1 VKAIVLSLLLINV
14 LAARAEEALPW
25 YDQVRALS
33 ADGSQ
38 ATEILAKLKQDAKLP
53 EQVCDALK
61 TGNRES
67 EALEITTRLEIQ
79 KCWPEIFA
87 LLKTG
92 SVWMAVMAAQSL
104 NEKSPRE
111 EWKAWLKSSLEPA
124 QWKLLSD
131 EFKLEVIPAAASLK
145 IPVDVKSLKTIFK
158 DKQSDVRENALMLLE
173 QELELHPKDK
183 ELQQLMRQS
192 LTQDPYQFR
201 MTAFLML
208 NHLPAELKKTFKP
221 SVDRCVKTEAEDRVK
236 DACLKLQKSI

>member
-1 VKAIVLSLLLINV
+1 VKAIVLSLLLVNV
-14 LAARAEEALPW
+14 MAARAEETLPW

-38 ATEILAKLKQDAKLP
+38 ATEVLAKLKQDAKLP
-53 EQVCDALK
+53 EEVCDALK
-61 TGNRES
+61 TGNREA

-79 KCWPEIFA
+79 RCWPEVFA
-87 LLKTG
+87 LVKNG

-124 QWKLLSD
+124 QWKSLSD
-131 EFKLEVIPAAASLK
+131 EFKLEIIPAAAALK
-145 IPVDVKSLKTIFK
+145 IPVAVKSLKAVFK
-158 DKQSDVRENALMLLE
+158 DKQNDVRENALMLLE

-183 ELQQLMRQS
+183 ELPHLMRQS

-208 NHLPAELKKTFKP
+208 NHLPADLRKTFKP
-221 SVDRCVKTEAEDRVK
+221 SVDRCVKVEAEDRVK
-236 DACLKLQKSI
+236 DACLKLQKSM